1 MKHVLICFC
10 FIFLLPY
17 SFQMKNERYEMFAKK
32 LFSSVQSY
40 FGNDTHVSDNNNI
53 IMLSFTNVKL
63 INPILSKISY
73 TYNETRPFYFTAK
86 NVIFTF
92 VSDVYSTISTYNAKS
107 LMISMDLL
115 FQITCDEVEFYNVDK
130 MVATLNLAKC
140 EKFFYS
146 KSNYLGALKTYDF
159 FTKNATLN
167 SDLKTFYNN
176 LIKEQLSV
184 KLKQNNL
191 IKVDSQIIFDDMV
204 SFLNT
209 KILDETYEEYTFH
222 SITVKPFTDLY
233 GIIKKDNVVEYD
245 GLSFDFIIN
254 YIYNGEDYSQSAII
268 KTSTVRISNTILNFD
283 FNHVEYDDCDS
294 YFDEEVCKF
303 IFKALYYK
311 NLRKIFCDYF
321 REYQEDYDECLK
333 KEE

>member
-40 FGNDTHVSDNNNI
+40 FGNVTHVSDNNNI

-73 TYNETRPFYFTAK
+73 TYNETRPFYFTTK

-107 LMISMDLL
+107 ILISMDLL

-167 SDLKTFYNN
+167 SNLKTFYNN

-191 IKVDSQIIFDDMV
+191 IKVESQIIFDDMV

-222 SITVKPFTDLY
+222 TITVISFIDLY
-233 GIIKKDNVVEYD
+233 GIIN
-245 GLSFDFIIN
+245 
-254 YIYNGEDYSQSAII
+254 
-268 KTSTVRISNTILNFD
+268 
-283 FNHVEYDDCDS
+283 
-294 YFDEEVCKF
+294 
-303 IFKALYYK
+303 
-311 NLRKIFCDYF
+311 
-321 REYQEDYDECLK
+321 
-333 KEE
+333 